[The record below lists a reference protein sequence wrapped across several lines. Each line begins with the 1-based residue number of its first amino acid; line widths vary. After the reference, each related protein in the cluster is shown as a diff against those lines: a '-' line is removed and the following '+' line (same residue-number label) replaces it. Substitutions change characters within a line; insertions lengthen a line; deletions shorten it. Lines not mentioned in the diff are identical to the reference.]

1 MGEDEVNRILRKV
14 IEGRALRDNVTE
26 KGMVLFNK
34 GFLGSAH
41 GITVEQGYFRFP
53 SWSFSK
59 EKASANSPPL
69 SHRRAS
75 MIAGTERPAFRRR
88 SLRERKC
95 SAPWAAVLLSRR
107 MPAMKLQD
115 VKWTVMMTLPAIRP
129 TTVSSSTC
137 RSRPWREQ

>member
-1 MGEDEVNRILRKV
+1 MERLTEFTWEKMRSTVSCEKSSK
-14 IEGRALRDNVTE
+14 EESLRDNVTE

-34 GFLGSAH
+34 GLLGSAH
-41 GITVEQGYFRFP
+41 GITVKQGDFRFP

-95 SAPWAAVLLSRR
+95 SAPGRR
-107 MPAMKLQD
+107 FCYQGGC
-115 VKWTVMMTLPAIRP
+115 RP
-129 TTVSSSTC
+129 
-137 RSRPWREQ
+137 